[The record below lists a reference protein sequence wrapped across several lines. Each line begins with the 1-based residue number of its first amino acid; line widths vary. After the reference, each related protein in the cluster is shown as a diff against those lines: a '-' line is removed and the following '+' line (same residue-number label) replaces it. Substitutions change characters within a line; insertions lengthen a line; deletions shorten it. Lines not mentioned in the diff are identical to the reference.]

1 MTPEQHRDLL
11 IRCLDNTAPPERWWD
26 LGVLVFAR
34 TFFPEVFD
42 SPFSIMHY
50 NILKQLLEM
59 YNPDRTRRTDRQ
71 CYINIHREAAKTT
84 VSSFLFPLY
93 QIYLKGYT
101 SIVNFNGTNCEIKV
115 GERFIMLCS
124 ETASAAENLTTNLK
138 TVVETRTDLIPIFGD
153 KHPQAVEVDE
163 MTTRKGDKLWR
174 KNAFITQDGTVVYG
188 IGSGQ
193 QVRGKNVLNSRPTL
207 IIVDDMY
214 SSNSVLT
221 EHNRA
226 KLDYWFY
233 AELVNSAD
241 SMRGKIAWL
250 GTLVHLDTVI
260 TKMKKSDS
268 WFGMVIPVI
277 SMHELSDA
285 LGHCTI
291 TADEVILPTPDMCAT
306 LQKTYTTLS
315 WGERHTLYYILSIYK
330 QSYENKK
337 LRYFYQ
343 EYINVTEPPEEAT
356 FPDSKF
362 LKVPL
367 TVKWVKD
374 PITFEPVY
382 TLSFFHEG
390 MTWTGR
396 PTFTLGIDVAS
407 GESAKSDDTV
417 LSVIGLCK
425 WVAVV
430 PGSNSLIDK
439 VLPLFMHIE
448 GGKYG
453 IYDEVLQVTQGLK
466 PGIADAVERLC
477 AKYPIQR
484 VRIEVNGQQGTIA
497 REVRKNMREKRV
509 RVLGTNAMVHYEEQF
524 SQGNKEERIRS
535 VMGSIVQKYEHVV
548 TNSAVPLWNKC
559 ITQLQTLG
567 SSDHDDYADSPS
579 IACSS
584 LKLETKSI
592 HKTQQQVPL
601 PPKEDYLKQ
610 KRPPDGRY
618 AWESV

>member
-1 MTPEQHRDLL
+1 MTPEQHQQLL
-11 IRCLDNTAPPERWWD
+11 IRCLNNTAPRERWWE
-26 LGVLVFAR
+26 LGVLVFAKH
-34 TFFPEVFD
+34 FFPEVFD
-42 SPFSIMHY
+42 SPFSVMHY
-50 NILKQLLEM
+50 DILKQLFEM
-59 YNPDRTRRTDRQ
+59 YNPKRTRRTDRQ

-101 SIVNFNGTNCEIKV
+101 SYIDFNGTIEAVPI

-138 TVVETRTDLIPIFGD
+138 SVVETRTDLIPVFGD

-233 AELVNSAD
+233 AELVNSGD

-277 SMHELSDA
+277 GMEELADA

-291 TADEVILPTPDMCAT
+291 TSDEVLIPTADKCAQ
-306 LQKTYTTLS
+306 LQKGYHTLS
-315 WGERHTLYYILSIYK
+315 WPERHTLYYILSIYK

-362 LKVPL
+362 RKVDF
-367 TVKWVKD
+367 TVKWIKNPATYEVEYALQYEMD
-374 PITFEPVY
+374 
-382 TLSFFHEG
+382 G
-390 MTWTGR
+390 MIWTGY
-396 PTFTLGIDVAS
+396 PKFVNGIDVAS

-417 LSVIGLCK
+417 SCLSCVCI
-425 WVAVV
+425 WQAII
-430 PGSNSLIDK
+430 PGSNRLIEK
-439 VLPLFMHIE
+439 VLPVFIHIE

-453 IYDEVLQVTQGLK
+453 IYDETLELTGGVK
-466 PGIADAVERLC
+466 PGVADSVTRNC
-477 AKYPIQR
+477 GTYPVSK

-497 REVRKNMREKRV
+497 REVRKNMREKGTK
-509 RVLGTNAMVHYEEQF
+509 VLGTNNLVQYEEHI
-524 SQGNKEERIRS
+524 SVGNKEERIRAD
-535 VMGSIVQKYEHVV
+535 MGAMVQKYEFILV
-548 TNSAVPLWNKC
+548 NAKVPLFNKM
-559 ITQLQTLG
+559 ILQLQTLG
-567 SSDHDDYADSPS
+567 STDHDDYADAGAIS
-579 IACSS
+579 ARNATVV
-584 LKLETKSI
+584 KKVRY
-592 HKTQQQVPL
+592 VP
-601 PPKEDYLKQ
+601 PPKPAPVKNYLQ
-610 KRPPDGRY
+610 SRQTPEGHRR
-618 AWESV
+618 WETM

>member
-1 MTPEQHRDLL
+1 MTPEEHRQLL
-11 IRCLDNTAPPERWWD
+11 IRCLDNTAPPERWQD

-42 SPFSIMHY
+42 SPFSVMHY
-50 NILKQLLEM
+50 NIIKQLLEM
-59 YNPDRTRRTDRQ
+59 YNPSRTRRTDRQ
-71 CYINIHREAAKTT
+71 LYVNIHREAAKTT

-101 SIVNFNGTNCEIKV
+101 SWVDFNGTVCEVKV

-138 TVVETRTDLIPIFGD
+138 SVVETRTDLIPIFGD
-153 KHPQAVEVDE
+153 KHPQAVEIDE

-268 WFGMVIPVI
+268 WFGMVIPIISMEELGDALSHCVI
-277 SMHELSDA
+277 SQ
-285 LGHCTI
+285 
-291 TADEVILPTPDMCAT
+291 DEVVIPSSAKCDE
-306 LQKTYTTLS
+306 LQKGYRTLS
-315 WGERHTLYYILSIYK
+315 WGKRHTLYYILSIYK

-343 EYINVTEPPEEAT
+343 EYMNVTEPPEEAA
-356 FPDSKF
+356 FPDEKF
-362 LKVPL
+362 KKLKI
-367 TVKWVKD
+367 TYKWARD
-374 PITFEPVY
+374 PKTQEPIF
-382 TLSFFHEG
+382 TASFDYQG
-390 MTWTGR
+390 MTWVGQ
-396 PTFTLGIDVAS
+396 PMFTLGVDVAS

-417 LSVIGLCK
+417 LVASTVCL
-425 WVAVV
+425 WQAVV
-430 PGSNSLIDK
+430 PGSNRLIEK
-439 VLPLFMHIE
+439 VLPFFGHIE

-453 IYDEVLQVTQGLK
+453 IYDEDLQLTNSVK
-466 PGIADAVERLC
+466 PGIANSVERIA
-477 AKYPIQR
+477 AKLPLKK

-497 REVRKNMREKRV
+497 REVRKNMREKGITC
-509 RVLGTNAMVHYEEQF
+509 LGEHSLVQYEEHI
-524 SQGNKEERIRS
+524 SSGNKEERIRAD
-535 VMGSIVQKYEHVV
+535 MGALVQKYEFIVIDKDY
-548 TNSAVPLWNKC
+548 PLFNKM
-559 ITQLQTLG
+559 ILQLQTLG
-567 SSDHDDYADSPS
+567 STDHDDYADAGAISARTPVV
-579 IACSS
+579 
-584 LKLETKSI
+584 LRKSV
-592 HKTQQQVPL
+592 HLVQAKPL
-601 PPKEDYLKQ
+601 PPKEDYLKSKQ
-610 KRPPDGRY
+610 VPDGRHR
-618 AWESV
+618 WETI